1 MIVGV
6 ILAGGRSSRMGGR
19 DKALV
24 ELGGRTL
31 LDRLRARF
39 SPQVGALAINTNS
52 ALGAAAHGFEVLPDR
67 FAGFPGPL
75 AGIHAGLFWAEQLSG
90 ATHLATVS
98 IDTPFLPTDF
108 VARLA
113 GTCADGTS
121 VALARSDGR
130 LHPTCALWPV
140 RLRRKLES
148 FLEGGNSRKVMDFAE
163 AAGYVAV
170 DFPAIP
176 FDPFFNINTPAD
188 LKMAETVLETMR

>member
-1 MIVGV
+1 MIAGV
-6 ILAGGRSSRMGGR
+6 ILAGGRSSRMEGR

-24 ELGGRTL
+24 ELARLTL
-31 LDRLRARF
+31 LDRLHARL
-39 SPQVGALAINTNS
+39 SPQVDVLAINTNA
-52 ALGAAAHGFEVLPDR
+52 ALGEAARGCEVLPDR

-75 AGIHAGLFWAEQLSG
+75 AGIHAGLCWAEAVPG

-98 IDTPFLPTDF
+98 VDTPFLPADF

-113 GTCADGTS
+113 GADGTS

-140 RLRRKLES
+140 RLRGKLEGFLEAGTSRKL
-148 FLEGGNSRKVMDFAE
+148 MYFAE

-176 FDPFFNINTPAD
+176 FDPFFNINTADD
-188 LKMAETVLETMR
+188 LKEAETLLETMR

>member
-1 MIVGV
+1 MIAGV
-6 ILAGGRSSRMGGR
+6 ILAGGRSSRMGGH

-31 LDRLRARF
+31 LDRLCARL
-39 SPQVGALAINTNS
+39 SPQVAVLAINAN
-52 ALGAAAHGFEVLPDR
+52 APLGAAAAGYDVVPDR

-75 AGIHAGLFWAEQLSG
+75 AGIHAGLLWAETLPG

-98 IDTPFLPTDF
+98 VDTPFLPADF
-108 VARLA
+108 VPRLA
-113 GTCADGTS
+113 GADRTS

-140 RLRRKLES
+140 RLRETLEV
-148 FLEGGNSRKVMDFAE
+148 FLEAGTSRKVMSFAE

-170 DFPAIP
+170 DFSAVP
-176 FDPFFNINTPAD
+176 FDPFFNINTADD
-188 LKMAETVLETMR
+188 LKKAGALLETMQ